1 MENEFS
7 KPKVLI
13 DLEEYELLNEKWLE
27 HDEVDLENDLLLFL
41 YHFRWSFGLNKR
53 NLKTNELT
61 FHLYEVV
68 KADGFKNQ
76 EFLKFVETFINNQMK
91 IENEKLKEKQ

>member
-27 HDEVDLENDLLLFL
+27 HDEVDLANDLLLFL
-41 YHFRWSFGLNKR
+41 YHFRWSFGLNKV

-91 IENEKLKEKQ
+91 IENEKLKEKR